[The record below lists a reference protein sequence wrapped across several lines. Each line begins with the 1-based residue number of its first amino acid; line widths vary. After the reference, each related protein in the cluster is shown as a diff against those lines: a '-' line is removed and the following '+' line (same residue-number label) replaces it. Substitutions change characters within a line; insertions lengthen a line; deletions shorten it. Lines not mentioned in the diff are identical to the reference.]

1 MFDCRLETVYKVEW
15 SPVCKNCIFNHL
27 SRFMSYVDENRDILT
42 RLGWSSD
49 PLLLWEKDI
58 GQKLKPGQLCDRRGN
73 RVAVTE
79 EVPTGESLSLFCGST
94 IQL

>member
-1 MFDCRLETVYKVEW
+1 MRLISLPYVGVNLLFCYLL
-15 SPVCKNCIFNHL
+15 P
-27 SRFMSYVDENRDILT
+27 RYMSYVDENRDILT

-49 PLLLWEKDI
+49 PLPLWEKDI
-58 GQKLKPGQLCDRRGN
+58 GQLCDKRGN

-94 IQL
+94 IQLYT

>member
-1 MFDCRLETVYKVEW
+1 MVVKKGKINYVLD
-15 SPVCKNCIFNHL
+15 VCFPDL
-27 SRFMSYVDENRDILT
+27 LPRYMSYVDENRDILT

-49 PLLLWEKDI
+49 PLLLWEKDF

-94 IQL
+94 LQL